1 MKNFKVS
8 SMTSIITDIF
18 TLWLICIITKYDL
31 SELGEQLS
39 SESTCHKGNA
49 SNSRFR
55 RWRQDSPKG
64 ADQQDQPLS
73 ASTEFDLDLIS
84 MNKGEE
90 QLKVILSINLR
101 LPHAFAHT

>member
-49 SNSRFR
+49 YNSRFR
-55 RWRQDSPKG
+55 RWRQDSPSELTNKTSLY
-64 ADQQDQPLS
+64 QPALGL
-73 ASTEFDLDLIS
+73 T
-84 MNKGEE
+84 
-90 QLKVILSINLR
+90 
-101 LPHAFAHT
+101 